1 MHDLFFEFDENK
13 TPVRRTKQYIT
24 HQLSNEI
31 TSSRHPFS
39 PKGDVSSRKGG
50 VSRRSTVMQ
59 SETSPD
65 RTRTISRSQSFVA
78 EVNLEGDEMD
88 VDSLKK
94 IDKKDF
100 NRWTGFGGVYLAK
113 LIEILTDLTSEGTE
127 QGDAF
132 HIRMMQ
138 ALLI

>member
-1 MHDLFFEFDENK
+1 
-13 TPVRRTKQYIT
+13 
-24 HQLSNEI
+24 
-31 TSSRHPFS
+31 
-39 PKGDVSSRKGG
+39 
-50 VSRRSTVMQ
+50 MQ